1 MISMGDYQVQCT
13 ACGQLYSDTGSNECP
28 DRHAALQRTVY
39 TAQHLHCADQPGMM
53 RFYDWLPI
61 INKPTVTAGPIT
73 YKSEVLARELGCS
86 HLYVTFNGFWPER
99 AAANKTCSFK
109 ELEAVPTMQ
118 RAAEKKSG
126 ILVVASA
133 GNTGRA
139 FAQVAA
145 ETKTPVVVVIPK
157 KSLPRIWTTFPADTV
172 LLITVDG
179 DYSDAISTSTG
190 IANLP
195 RLTAEGGA
203 KNCARRDGM
212 GTVMLD
218 AATTIGRI
226 PDYYVQAV
234 GSGTGA
240 IAAWE
245 AARRLI
251 RDGRFGDHLPRMI
264 LSQNLPFIPMA
275 NAWKAGRREIDS
287 MTDMADATQAISQ
300 VYADVLTNRNPPYGI
315 TGGLFDCL
323 TETGGE
329 ILTVSNDEARQAQ
342 QLFEEC
348 EGIDLDPAAGVTV
361 ASLIT
366 AAAEGLIDPKK
377 NVMINI
383 TGGGYTRVQEEFDLI
398 PVTAALATD
407 NTTSMDQIARFV
419 NDWVKEHA

>member
-1 MISMGDYQVQCT
+1 
-13 ACGQLYSDTGSNECP
+13 
-28 DRHAALQRTVY
+28 
-39 TAQHLHCADQPGMM
+39 MM

-61 INKPTVTAGPIT
+61 HHIPAVTAGPIT
-73 YKSEVLARELGCS
+73 YKSEVLAKELGFS
-86 HLYVTFNGFWPER
+86 NLYITFNGFWPEKG
-99 AAANKTCSFK
+99 AAIKTCSFK

-118 RAAEKKSG
+118 RASEKKSG

-139 FAQVAA
+139 FAQIAA
-145 ETKTPVVVVIPK
+145 EMNTPVVVVIPK
-157 KSLPRIWTTFPADTV
+157 KSLPRIWTTIQTDKV
-172 LLITVDG
+172 LLMTVEG
-179 DYSDAISTSTG
+179 DYSDAINRSTA
-190 IANLP
+190 IAQLP
-195 RLTAEGGA
+195 HLTAEGGA

-245 AARRLI
+245 AAQRLI
-251 RDGRFGDHLPRMI
+251 RDGRYGNHLPLMI
-264 LSQNLPFIPMA
+264 LSQNLPFVPMA
-275 NAWKAGRREIDS
+275 HAWKSGRREINA

-323 TETGGE
+323 TQTGGE
-329 ILTVSNDEARQAQ
+329 IYSVSNDEARQAQ
-342 QLFEEC
+342 RLFEAC
-348 EGIDLDPAAGVTV
+348 EGIDLDPAAAVTV

-366 AAAEGLIDPKK
+366 AAQDGRIDPRRD
-377 NVMINI
+377 VMLNI
-383 TGGGYTRVQEEFDLI
+383 TGGGYKRVREEYDLI
-398 PVTAALATD
+398 PVNAALATD
-407 NTTSMDQIARFV
+407 TTTTMDHIGRFV
-419 NDWVKEHA
+419 NDWVNEHA

>member
-1 MISMGDYQVQCT
+1 MGNYQIQCG
-13 ACGQLYSDTGSNECP
+13 ACGQLYQDTGSNECP

-39 TAQHLHCADQPGMM
+39 AAERLHCADLPGMM

-61 INKPTVTAGPIT
+61 HQTPSVTAGPIT
-73 YKSEVLARELGCS
+73 YKSEVLAKELGFS
-86 HLYVTFNGFWPER
+86 NLYITFNGFWPEKG
-99 AAANKTCSFK
+99 AAIKTCSFK

-139 FAQVAA
+139 FAQIAA
-145 ETKTPVVVVIPK
+145 EMKTPVVVVIPK
-157 KSLPRIWTTFPADTV
+157 KSLPRIWTTMQTDKV
-172 LLITVDG
+172 LLITVEG
-179 DYSDAISTSTG
+179 DYSDAISTSNT

-195 RLTAEGGA
+195 HLTAEGGA

-245 AARRLI
+245 AAQRLI
-251 RDGRFGDHLPRMI
+251 RDGRFGHHLPHMI
-264 LSQNLPFIPMA
+264 LSQNLPFVPMA
-275 NAWKAGRREIDS
+275 NAWKAGRREIDPT
-287 MTDMADATQAISQ
+287 TDMADATQAISQ

-323 TETGGE
+323 TKTGGE
-329 ILTVSNDEARQAQ
+329 IYSVRNDEARQAQ

-348 EGIDLDPAAGVTV
+348 EGIDLDPAAAVTV

-366 AAAEGLIDPKK
+366 AAQEGLIDPHRD
-377 NVMINI
+377 VMLNI
-383 TGGGYTRVQEEFDLI
+383 TGGGYKRVQEEFDLI

-407 NTTSMDQIARFV
+407 NTTPPGHIAGFV
-419 NDWVKEHA
+419 NNWVKEHA

>member
-1 MISMGDYQVQCT
+1 MGNYQIQCT
-13 ACGQLYSDTGSNECP
+13 ACGQLYPDTGSNECP

-39 TAQHLHCADQPGMM
+39 AAQHLHCADLPGML

-61 INKPTVTAGPIT
+61 HNEPTVTAGPIT
-73 YKSEVLARELGCS
+73 YKSEVLARELGLS
-86 HLYVTFNGFWPER
+86 NLYVTFNGFWPEKG
-99 AAANKTCSFK
+99 AAIKTCSFK
-109 ELEAVPTMQ
+109 ELEAVPTML

-145 ETKTPVVVVIPK
+145 EMNTPVVVVIPK
-157 KSLPRIWTTFPADTV
+157 KSLPRIWTTIQTDKV

-179 DYSDAISTSTG
+179 DYSDAISTSID

-195 RLTAEGGA
+195 HLTAEGGA

-245 AARRLI
+245 AAQRLVS
-251 RDGRFGDHLPRMI
+251 DGRFGHHLPRMI
-264 LSQNLPFIPMA
+264 LSQNLPFVPMA
-275 NAWKAGRREIDS
+275 NAWKAGRREIDP

-329 ILTVSNDEARQAQ
+329 ISVVSNDEARQALR
-342 QLFEEC
+342 LFEEC

-366 AAAEGLIDPKK
+366 AAQEGLIDPRKD
-377 NVMINI
+377 VMMNI
-383 TGGGYTRVQEEFDLI
+383 TGGGYKKVQEAYDLV
-398 PVTAALATD
+398 PVHAALATD
-407 NTTSMDQIARFV
+407 RTTNMDQIARFV

>member
-1 MISMGDYQVQCT
+1 MGNYQTQCT
-13 ACGQLYSDTGSNECP
+13 ACGQLYPDTGSNECP
-28 DRHAALQRTVY
+28 DRHAALQRTFY
-39 TAQHLHCADQPGMM
+39 AAQHLHCADLPGMM
-53 RFYDWLPI
+53 RFYDWLPMH
-61 INKPTVTAGPIT
+61 NKPTVTAGPIT
-73 YKSEVLARELGCS
+73 YKSGVLARELGLS

-99 AAANKTCSFK
+99 AAAIKTCSFK

-118 RAAEKKSG
+118 RAAEKKCG

-139 FAQVAA
+139 FAQIAA
-145 ETKTPVVVVIPK
+145 EMNTPVVVVIPK
-157 KSLPRIWTTFPADTV
+157 KSLPRIWTTIQTDKV
-172 LLITVDG
+172 LLITVEG
-179 DYSDAISTSTG
+179 DYSDAINMSID

-195 RLTAEGGA
+195 HLTAEGGA

-245 AARRLI
+245 AAQRLI
-251 RDGRFGDHLPRMI
+251 RDGRYGNHLPLMI
-264 LSQNLPFIPMA
+264 LSQNLPFVPMA
-275 NAWKAGRREIDS
+275 NAWKAGRREIDP

-315 TGGLFDCL
+315 TGGLYDCL
-323 TETGGE
+323 TETGGK
-329 ILTVSNDEARQAQ
+329 IYSVSNDEARQAQ
-342 QLFEEC
+342 RLFEEC
-348 EGIDLDPAAGVTV
+348 EGIDLDPAAAVTV

-366 AAAEGLIDPKK
+366 AAQEGQFDPRK
-377 NVMINI
+377 NVMVNI
-383 TGGGYTRVQEEFDLI
+383 TGGGYKRVQEEFDLI

-407 NTTSMDQIARFV
+407 RTTSMDQIARFV

>member
-1 MISMGDYQVQCT
+1 M
-13 ACGQLYSDTGSNECP
+13 L
-28 DRHAALQRTVY
+28 
-39 TAQHLHCADQPGMM
+39 
-53 RFYDWLPI
+53 
-61 INKPTVTAGPIT
+61 
-73 YKSEVLARELGCS
+73 
-86 HLYVTFNGFWPER
+86 
-99 AAANKTCSFK
+99 
-109 ELEAVPTMQ
+109 

-145 ETKTPVVVVIPK
+145 EMNTPVVVVIPK
-157 KSLPRIWTTFPADTV
+157 KSLPRIWTTIQTDKV

-179 DYSDAISTSTG
+179 DYSDAISTSID

-195 RLTAEGGA
+195 HLTAEGGA

-245 AARRLI
+245 AAQRLVS
-251 RDGRFGDHLPRMI
+251 DGRFGHHLPRMI
-264 LSQNLPFIPMA
+264 LSQNLPFVPMA
-275 NAWKAGRREIDS
+275 NAWKAGRREIDP

-329 ILTVSNDEARQAQ
+329 ISVVSNDEARQALR
-342 QLFEEC
+342 LFEEC

-366 AAAEGLIDPKK
+366 AAQEGLIDPRKD
-377 NVMINI
+377 VMMNI
-383 TGGGYTRVQEEFDLI
+383 TGGGYKKVQEAYDLV
-398 PVTAALATD
+398 PVHAALATD
-407 NTTSMDQIARFV
+407 RTTNMDQIARFV

>member
-1 MISMGDYQVQCT
+1 M
-13 ACGQLYSDTGSNECP
+13 
-28 DRHAALQRTVY
+28 
-39 TAQHLHCADQPGMM
+39 
-53 RFYDWLPI
+53 
-61 INKPTVTAGPIT
+61 
-73 YKSEVLARELGCS
+73 
-86 HLYVTFNGFWPER
+86 
-99 AAANKTCSFK
+99 
-109 ELEAVPTMQ
+109 
-118 RAAEKKSG
+118 
-126 ILVVASA
+126 
-133 GNTGRA
+133 
-139 FAQVAA
+139 
-145 ETKTPVVVVIPK
+145 
-157 KSLPRIWTTFPADTV
+157 V

-179 DYSDAISTSTG
+179 DYSDAISMSIA

-195 RLTAEGGA
+195 HLNAVGGA

-245 AARRLI
+245 AAQRLI
-251 RDGRFGDHLPRMI
+251 RDKRFGHHLPRMI
-264 LSQNLPFIPMA
+264 LSQNLPFVPMA
-275 NAWKAGRREIDS
+275 NAWKAGRREIDP

-329 ILTVSNDEARQAQ
+329 ISAVSNDEARQAQ
-342 QLFEEC
+342 RVFEEC

-366 AAAEGLIDPKK
+366 AAQEGQIDSRKD
-377 NVMINI
+377 VMVNI
-383 TGGGYTRVQEEFDLI
+383 TGGGYKRVQEEFDLI
-398 PVTAALATD
+398 PVTATFATD
-407 NTTSMDQIARFV
+407 RTTSMDQIVRFV

>member
-1 MISMGDYQVQCT
+1 MISMGDYQIQCT

-61 INKPTVTAGPIT
+61 INKPIVTAGPIT

-157 KSLPRIWTTFPADTV
+157 KSLPRIWTTVPADTV

>member
-1 MISMGDYQVQCT
+1 MGNYQIQCT
-13 ACGQLYSDTGSNECP
+13 ACGQLYPDTGSNECP

-39 TAQHLHCADQPGMM
+39 AAQHLHCADQPGML

-61 INKPTVTAGPIT
+61 HNEPTVTAGPIT
-73 YKSEVLARELGCS
+73 YKSEVLARELGLS
-86 HLYVTFNGFWPER
+86 NLYVTFNGFWPEKW
-99 AAANKTCSFK
+99 AAIKTCSFK

-118 RAAEKKSG
+118 RATEKKSG

-145 ETKTPVVVVIPK
+145 EMNTPVVVVIPK
-157 KSLPRIWTTFPADTV
+157 KSLPRIWTTIQTDKV

-179 DYSDAISTSTG
+179 DYSDAISTSID

-195 RLTAEGGA
+195 HLTAEGGA

-245 AARRLI
+245 AAQRLVS
-251 RDGRFGDHLPRMI
+251 DGRFGHHLPRMI
-264 LSQNLPFIPMA
+264 LSQNLPFVPMA
-275 NAWKAGRREIDS
+275 NAWKVRRREIDPV
-287 MTDMADATQAISQ
+287 TDMTDATQAISQ

-329 ILTVSNDEARQAQ
+329 ISVVSNDEAQAAQ
-342 QLFEEC
+342 RLFEEC

-366 AAAEGLIDPKK
+366 AAQEGLIDPRKD
-377 NVMINI
+377 VMMNI
-383 TGGGYTRVQEEFDLI
+383 TGGGYKRVQEAYDLV
-398 PVTAALATD
+398 PVHAALATD
-407 NTTSMDQIARFV
+407 RTINMDQIARFV

>member
-1 MISMGDYQVQCT
+1 
-13 ACGQLYSDTGSNECP
+13 
-28 DRHAALQRTVY
+28 
-39 TAQHLHCADQPGMM
+39 MM

-61 INKPTVTAGPIT
+61 HKKPDVTAGPVT
-73 YKSEVLARELGCS
+73 YRSEVFARELGLS
-86 HLYVTFNGFWPER
+86 QLYITFNGFWPER
-99 AAANKTCSFK
+99 DADTRTCSFK

-118 RAAEKKSG
+118 RAAEKRSG

-145 ETKTPVVVVIPK
+145 SMKTPVVVVIPK
-157 KSLPRIWTTFPADTV
+157 KSLPRIWTTLPADKV

-179 DYSDAISTSTG
+179 DYSDAIHTSTG

-195 RLTAEGGA
+195 HLAAEGGA

-212 GTVMLD
+212 GTVLLD
-218 AATTIGRI
+218 AAVTIGRI

-240 IAAWE
+240 IAQHE
-245 AARRLI
+245 AAQRLVC
-251 RDGRFGDHLPRMI
+251 DGRFGHHLPRMI
-264 LSQNLPFIPMA
+264 LSQNFPFIPMA
-275 NAWKAGRREIDS
+275 IAWKAGRREIDPL
-287 MTDMADATQAISQ
+287 TDMADAELAISQ

-315 TGGLFDCL
+315 TGGLYDSL

-329 ILTVSNDEARQAQ
+329 ISAVKNDEARDAQ
-342 QLFEEC
+342 KIFEEC

-361 ASLIT
+361 ASLMT
-366 AAAEGLIDPKK
+366 AVREGRIDQRKI
-377 NVMINI
+377 VMLNI
-383 TGGGYTRVQEEFDLI
+383 TGGGYRRVREEFDLI
-398 PVTAALATD
+398 PVPATLTID
-407 NTTSMDQIARFV
+407 RSTGGNQVAGFV

>member
-1 MISMGDYQVQCT
+1 MGNYQIQCT
-13 ACGQLYSDTGSNECP
+13 ACGQLYPDTGSNECP

-39 TAQHLHCADQPGMM
+39 AAQHLHCADLPGMM

-61 INKPTVTAGPIT
+61 DNKPTVTAGPVT
-73 YKSEVLARELGCS
+73 YRSVVLARELEIS
-86 HLYVTFNGFWPER
+86 NLYITFNGFWPEKG
-99 AAANKTCSFK
+99 AATKTCSFK
-109 ELEAVPTMQ
+109 ELEAVPTLQ
-118 RAAEKKSG
+118 RASEKKSG

-139 FAQVAA
+139 FAQIAA
-145 ETKTPVVVVIPK
+145 EMNTPVVVVIPK
-157 KSLPRIWTTFPADTV
+157 KSLPRIWTTIQTDKV
-172 LLITVDG
+172 LLITVEG
-179 DYSDAISTSTG
+179 DYSDAINRSTA
-190 IANLP
+190 IAQLP
-195 RLTAEGGA
+195 HLTAEGGA

-218 AATTIGRI
+218 AAITIGRI

-245 AARRLI
+245 AAQRLI
-251 RDGRFGDHLPRMI
+251 QDGRYGNHLPHMI
-264 LSQNLPFIPMA
+264 LSQNLPFVPMA
-275 NAWKAGRREIDS
+275 HAWKAGRREIDV
-287 MTDMADATQAISQ
+287 TDMADATQAISQ

-329 ILTVSNDEARQAQ
+329 IYSVSNDEARQAQ
-342 QLFEEC
+342 RLFEEC

-366 AAAEGLIDPKK
+366 AAQEGLIDPRRD
-377 NVMINI
+377 VMVNI
-383 TGGGYTRVQEEFDLI
+383 TGGGYKRIQEEFDLI
-398 PVTAALATD
+398 PVNAELTTD
-407 NTTSMDQIARFV
+407 NTTTMDQIARFV
-419 NDWVKEHA
+419 NDWVKEHV

>member
-1 MISMGDYQVQCT
+1 MGNYQIQCT
-13 ACGQLYSDTGSNECP
+13 ACGQVYPDTGSNECP

-39 TAQHLHCADQPGMM
+39 AAQHLHCADLPGMM
-53 RFYDWLPI
+53 RFYDWLPMF
-61 INKPTVTAGPIT
+61 NKPAVTAGPVT
-73 YKSEVLARELGCS
+73 YRSVVLARELGLS
-86 HLYVTFNGFWPER
+86 HLYITFNGFWPEKG
-99 AAANKTCSFK
+99 AAIKTCSFK

-139 FAQVAA
+139 FAQIAA
-145 ETKTPVVVVIPK
+145 EMKTPVVVVIPT
-157 KSLPRIWTTFPADTV
+157 KSLPRIWTTVPTDTV

-179 DYSDAISTSTG
+179 DYSDAINRSID

-195 RLTAEGGA
+195 NLTAEGGA
-203 KNCARRDGM
+203 KNCARKDGM

-245 AARRLI
+245 AAQRLI
-251 RDGRFGDHLPRMI
+251 RDGRFGHHLPHMI
-264 LSQNLPFIPMA
+264 LSQNLPFVPMA
-275 NAWKAGRREIDS
+275 HAWKAGRREIDA

-329 ILTVSNDEARQAQ
+329 IFAVSNDEARLAQ
-342 QLFEEC
+342 RHFEEC

-366 AAAEGLIDPKK
+366 AAQGGLIDRRKD
-377 NVMINI
+377 VMVNI
-383 TGGGYTRVQEEFDLI
+383 TGGGYKRVQEEFDLI
-398 PVTAALATD
+398 PVTTALAIN
-407 NTTSMDQIARFV
+407 NTTNVDQIARFV

>member
-1 MISMGDYQVQCT
+1 MGEYQIQCT
-13 ACGQLYSDTGSNECP
+13 ACGRLYTDTGSNECP

-39 TAQHLHCADQPGMM
+39 AAQHLHCADLPGMM
-53 RFYDWLPI
+53 RFFDWLPI
-61 INKPTVTAGPIT
+61 DYKPTVTAGPVT
-73 YKSEVLARELGCS
+73 YRSVALARELGLLN
-86 HLYVTFNGFWPER
+86 LYITFNGFWPEKG
-99 AAANKTCSFK
+99 AATKTCSFK
-109 ELEAVPTMQ
+109 ELEAVPTLQ

-139 FAQVAA
+139 FAQIAA
-145 ETKTPVVVVIPK
+145 EMNTPVVVVIPK
-157 KSLPRIWTTFPADTV
+157 KSLPRIWTTIQTDKV
-172 LLITVDG
+172 LLITVEG
-179 DYSDAISTSTG
+179 DYSDAINRSTA
-190 IANLP
+190 IAQLP
-195 RLTAEGGA
+195 HLTAEGGA

-218 AATTIGRI
+218 AAATIGRI

-245 AARRLI
+245 AAQRLI
-251 RDGRFGDHLPRMI
+251 HDGRYGNHLPHMI
-264 LSQNLPFIPMA
+264 LSQNLPFVPMA
-275 NAWKAGRREIDS
+275 HAWKAGRREIDP

-329 ILTVSNDEARQAQ
+329 IYSVSNDEARQAQ
-342 QLFEEC
+342 RLFDEC
-348 EGIDLDPAAGVTV
+348 EGIDLDPAAAVTV

-366 AAAEGLIDPKK
+366 AAQNGQIDPRRD
-377 NVMINI
+377 VMINI
-383 TGGGYTRVQEEFDLI
+383 TGGGYKRVQEAYDLI
-398 PVTAALATD
+398 PVNAELTTD
-407 NTTSMDQIARFV
+407 NTTTMDKIGSFV

>member
-1 MISMGDYQVQCT
+1 M
-13 ACGQLYSDTGSNECP
+13 
-28 DRHAALQRTVY
+28 
-39 TAQHLHCADQPGMM
+39 
-53 RFYDWLPI
+53 
-61 INKPTVTAGPIT
+61 
-73 YKSEVLARELGCS
+73 
-86 HLYVTFNGFWPER
+86 
-99 AAANKTCSFK
+99 
-109 ELEAVPTMQ
+109 
-118 RAAEKKSG
+118 
-126 ILVVASA
+126 
-133 GNTGRA
+133 
-139 FAQVAA
+139 
-145 ETKTPVVVVIPK
+145 
-157 KSLPRIWTTFPADTV
+157 V

-179 DYSDAISTSTG
+179 DYSDAISMSIA

-195 RLTAEGGA
+195 HLNAEGGA

-245 AARRLI
+245 AAQRLI
-251 RDGRFGDHLPRMI
+251 SDKRFGHHLPRMI
-264 LSQNLPFIPMA
+264 LSHNLPFVPMA
-275 NAWKAGRREIDS
+275 NAWKAGRREIDP

-329 ILTVSNDEARQAQ
+329 ISAVSNDEARQAQ
-342 QLFEEC
+342 RLFEEC

-366 AAAEGLIDPKK
+366 AAQEGQIDPRKD
-377 NVMINI
+377 VMVNI
-383 TGGGYTRVQEEFDLI
+383 TGGGYKRVQEEFDLI
-398 PVTAALATD
+398 PVTAAFATD
-407 NTTSMDQIARFV
+407 RTTSMDQIVRFV

>member
-1 MISMGDYQVQCT
+1 MISMGDYQIQCT

-39 TAQHLHCADQPGMM
+39 TAQHLHCADQLGMM

-157 KSLPRIWTTFPADTV
+157 KSLPRIWTTVPADTV

-226 PDYYVQAV
+226 PD
-234 GSGTGA
+234 
-240 IAAWE
+240 
-245 AARRLI
+245 
-251 RDGRFGDHLPRMI
+251 
-264 LSQNLPFIPMA
+264 
-275 NAWKAGRREIDS
+275 
-287 MTDMADATQAISQ
+287 
-300 VYADVLTNRNPPYGI
+300 
-315 TGGLFDCL
+315 
-323 TETGGE
+323 
-329 ILTVSNDEARQAQ
+329 
-342 QLFEEC
+342 
-348 EGIDLDPAAGVTV
+348 
-361 ASLIT
+361 
-366 AAAEGLIDPKK
+366 
-377 NVMINI
+377 
-383 TGGGYTRVQEEFDLI
+383 
-398 PVTAALATD
+398 
-407 NTTSMDQIARFV
+407 
-419 NDWVKEHA
+419 

>member
-1 MISMGDYQVQCT
+1 MGDYQIQCT
-13 ACGQLYSDTGSNECP
+13 ACGRLYPDTGSNECP

-39 TAQHLHCADQPGMM
+39 SAQRLPCADLTGMM
-53 RFYDWLPI
+53 RFYDWLPVH
-61 INKPTVTAGPIT
+61 NRPVVTAGPVT
-73 YKSEVLARELGCS
+73 YKSEVFARELGLS
-86 HLYVTFNGFWPER
+86 HLYVTFNGFWPEK
-99 AAANKTCSFK
+99 AAAIKTCSFK
-109 ELEAVPTMQ
+109 ELEAVPTLA

-145 ETKTPVVVVIPK
+145 GMNTPVVVVVPK
-157 KSLPRIWTTFPADTV
+157 KSLPRIWTTVPADTV
-172 LLITVDG
+172 LLITVEG
-179 DYSDAISTSTG
+179 DYSDAISMSNY
-190 IANLP
+190 IADLP
-195 RLTAEGGA
+195 HLTAEGGA

-218 AATTIGRI
+218 GATTIGRI

-245 AARRLI
+245 ASQRLV
-251 RDGRFGDHLPRMI
+251 RDGRFGHHLPRMV
-264 LSQNLPFIPMA
+264 LSQNHPFIPMA
-275 NAWKAGRREIDS
+275 NAWNAGRREIDP
-287 MTDMADATQAISQ
+287 MTDMADATQAISE

-329 ILTVSNDEARQAQ
+329 IAAVRNDEARRAQ
-342 QLFEEC
+342 GHFEEC

-361 ASLIT
+361 GSLIS
-366 AAAEGLIDPKK
+366 AVQQGRIDPKK
-377 NVMINI
+377 NVLLNI
-383 TGGGYTRVQEEFDLI
+383 TGGGYKRVQEMFDCI
-398 PVTAALATD
+398 QVPVGLATN
-407 NTTSMDQIARFV
+407 NTTNKDEIARFV
-419 NDWVKEHA
+419 SDWVNAHA